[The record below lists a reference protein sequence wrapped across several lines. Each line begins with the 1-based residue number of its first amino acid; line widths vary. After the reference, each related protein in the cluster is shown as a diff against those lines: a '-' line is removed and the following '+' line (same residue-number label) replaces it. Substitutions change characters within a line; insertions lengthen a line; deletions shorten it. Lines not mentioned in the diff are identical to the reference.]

1 MKQALLEQALELS
14 PQEKLELIE
23 AVWDSL
29 SDEQIPLSPSEKA
42 LLDERLAEQGEGF
55 TWEEV
60 KQRHKG
66 KA

>member
-14 PQEKLELIE
+14 PKEKLELLDALWE
-23 AVWDSL
+23 SL
-29 SDEQIPLSPSEKA
+29 TAEQIPLTEAEKR
-42 LLDERLAEQGEGF
+42 LLDERLEEQGGY

-66 KA
+66 QT

>member
-1 MKQALLEQALELS
+1 MKTALLEQALELS
-14 PQEKLELIE
+14 PEEKLELLD

-29 SDEQIPLSPSEKA
+29 TAEQIPLSEAEKA
-42 LLDERLAEQGEGF
+42 LLDARLEEKGGF
-55 TWEEV
+55 TWEEI

>member
-1 MKQALLEQALELS
+1 MKAALLEQALELS
-14 PQEKLELIE
+14 PEEKLELLD

-29 SDEQIPLSPSEKA
+29 TAEQIPLSEAEKA
-42 LLDERLAEQGEGF
+42 LLDARLEEEGGF
-55 TWEEV
+55 TWDEV